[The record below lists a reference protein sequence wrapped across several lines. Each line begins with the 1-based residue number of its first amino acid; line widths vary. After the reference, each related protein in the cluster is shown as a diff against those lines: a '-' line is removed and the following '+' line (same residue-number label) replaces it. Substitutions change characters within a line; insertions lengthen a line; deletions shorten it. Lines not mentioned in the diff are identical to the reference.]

1 MENGKT
7 SDWKVSEII
16 VSETYEI
23 FQYIPLAIGLLL
35 AVFFFFGVLGTLFR
49 RCCSSPKFFPEM
61 WDRLTASSSAWAD
74 TRLKRAA
81 TRKINNLLVNAHRLH
96 RPNAFFVGSSLES
109 AAGHVQGDQTMH
121 NYVLDEERTEVVGG
135 AAWTWSKL
143 LDGTLFDTEGIWL
156 NTRLLIIQVAQVIL
170 ILFVSVFMLAS
181 VKPIADNAQE
191 SRDAL
196 DPSVPDWVRDLVPT
210 KRKCSKFAPCSKLS
224 QGLGYDK
231 T

>member
-1 MENGKT
+1 MENNKNSG
-7 SDWKVSEII
+7 WRVSEII
-16 VSETYEI
+16 ESDTYEL

-35 AVFFFFGVLGTLFR
+35 AVFFFLGVLGTLFR
-49 RCCSSPKFFPEM
+49 RCCSSARLLPEM

-81 TRKINNLLVNAHRLH
+81 TRKINRLLVNAHRLH
-96 RPNAFFVGSSLES
+96 KPNAFLVGSSLS
-109 AAGHVQGDQTMH
+109 STAGNVQSDQTMH

-135 AAWTWSKL
+135 VAWTWSKL

-170 ILFVSVFMLAS
+170 ILFVSVFMLGS

-191 SRDAL
+191 SRDEL
-196 DPSVPDWVRDLVPT
+196 GPGVPDWVRDLVPT
-210 KRKCSKFAPCSKLS
+210 KRKCPKFAPCLKV
-224 QGLGYDK
+224 
-231 T
+231 